1 MTEEPIEIEKDPTA
15 NTVDKD
21 DMMESLGLTKPT
33 EGDDNTDKDPVDDKE
48 DKTKDKDGDTKDL
61 DNLSSSDKDDS
72 SSKSEDDTADVDIDD
87 LISDSDTDT
96 SKGDNANDDDVD
108 ITKMSEKDA
117 GAFKKQREEIKSL
130 KEQLKTGV
138 TELEELRKKV
148 YATDAQANP
157 EFQRV
162 YVKPMQSKVQQ
173 IREMGKEFGLTEEV
187 IKQASNLGFK
197 DRKSL
202 LMEEVPDIS
211 AELSIMFSEL
221 DSLNKART
229 GALADAKTS
238 LTSLETQV
246 TESRNI
252 AFEATLESLRQ
263 QKMIPLLESK
273 SKKWNDAVFSRIED
287 AKRAMINSGPEQI
300 AEMALKASMANEY
313 QTLVLRLQSQIR
325 ELQGKTKSLKN
336 ASPSIGGG
344 RTDPVSSSKKA
355 DMKKAIAAGTMDIAD
370 ALG

>member
-1 MTEEPIEIEKDPTA
+1 
-15 NTVDKD
+15 
-21 DMMESLGLTKPT
+21 
-33 EGDDNTDKDPVDDKE
+33 
-48 DKTKDKDGDTKDL
+48 
-61 DNLSSSDKDDS
+61 
-72 SSKSEDDTADVDIDD
+72 
-87 LISDSDTDT
+87 
-96 SKGDNANDDDVD
+96 
-108 ITKMSEKDA
+108 
-117 GAFKKQREEIKSL
+117 
-130 KEQLKTGV
+130 
-138 TELEELRKKV
+138 
-148 YATDAQANP
+148 
-157 EFQRV
+157 
-162 YVKPMQSKVQQ
+162 
-173 IREMGKEFGLTEEV
+173 
-187 IKQASNLGFK
+187 
-197 DRKSL
+197 
-202 LMEEVPDIS
+202 MEEVPDIS